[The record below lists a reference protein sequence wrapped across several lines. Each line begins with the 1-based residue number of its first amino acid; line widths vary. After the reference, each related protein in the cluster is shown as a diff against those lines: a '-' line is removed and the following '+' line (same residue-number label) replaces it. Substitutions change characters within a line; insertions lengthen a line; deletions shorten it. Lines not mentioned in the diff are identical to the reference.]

1 MIDDDNKCNECE
13 NNIYKNLICIC
24 CPRGCHLKVNLN
36 ENKVLGN
43 SCKRGESYGIT
54 ELTNPIR
61 IVTTTLKVKGGE
73 QNIVPVKTK
82 SAIPKDLTFKCIEIL
97 KEMEIK
103 APISVGD
110 VLYKNILE
118 TGIDIVACRNI
129 RKSKSLI

>member
-43 SCKRGESYGIT
+43 SCKMGESYGIT
-54 ELTNPIR
+54 ELTNPVR

-82 SAIPKDLTFKCIEIL
+82 SAIPKDLTFRCIEIL
-97 KEMEIK
+97 KEMKIE
-103 APISVGD
+103 APISIGD

-129 RKSKSLI
+129 K